1 MKKLMEQ
8 ILAFGVVGIL
18 ATLIDYF
25 LMILLTEV
33 FHVFYLLSSTLSF
46 LVSLVFN
53 YICSMKFV
61 FQSRDDLSRRKEFFI
76 FLVLSILGLL
86 INQAV
91 LWLMV
96 ELFHVWYA
104 IAKIFATGI
113 VMIWNFITRK
123 LCLEKKN

>member
-1 MKKLMEQ
+1 MKKLLEQ

-33 FHVFYLLSSTLSF
+33 FHVFYLVSSTFSF

-91 LWLMV
+91 LWFMV
-96 ELFHVWYA
+96 ELFHIWYA
-104 IAKIFATGI
+104 IAKIFATGV

-123 LCLEKKN
+123 LCLEKKD